1 MFFKNEIKDFI
12 KNTLILTLIFTLAI
26 DLSWSYIAPMFWL
39 STNASTNDTK
49 FSQVNVTYLGNIA
62 TAMSLNIGQKD
73 KSAGKIPVNLSSA
86 MISIAEVVSYPEDGQ
101 RRLIGGN
108 MVAINTYNNLLSTDI
123 ISMLDRATDRT
134 IALDEHISLLRD
146 YGNQTNERIMVLDEQ
161 IADLNA
167 IVTRDSTD
175 IESSKAEMQSSY
187 INLDYTDVDVA
198 ISRYTKAKQTDI
210 RARVYLVYLQNFREL
225 YIKLQSKNKN
235 LIEVLSSNREALIKR
250 AVVTIPSSGTN
261 LLKDLNLI
269 QTESE
274 AKAKQ
279 SIQ

>member
-12 KNTLILTLIFTLAI
+12 KNTLILTLIFTLAL
-26 DLSWSYIAPMFWL
+26 DLSWGYIAPMLGL
-39 STNASTNDTK
+39 STHASSNDMK
-49 FSQVNVTYLGNIA
+49 FSQSDITYLGNIA

-73 KSAGKIPVNLSSA
+73 KTAGNVPVNLSSSL
-86 MISIAEVVSYPEDGQ
+86 ISIAEVVSHPEDGQ
-101 RRLIGGN
+101 KRLIGGN
-108 MVAINTYNNLLSTDI
+108 MVAINNYNNLLSTDI
-123 ISMLDRATDRT
+123 ISMLDGATDRT
-134 IALDEHISLLRD
+134 VALDEHISLLRD
-146 YGNQTNERIMVLDEQ
+146 YGNQTNERLVILDEQ

-167 IVTRDSTD
+167 IVTKDAAD
-175 IESSKAEMQSSY
+175 IESAKSDMQSSY
-187 INLDYTDVDVA
+187 VNLDYTDVDVA
-198 ISRYTKAKQTDI
+198 ISRYSSAKQTDI

-225 YIKLQSKNKN
+225 YVKLQAKNKN
-235 LIEVLSSNREALIKR
+235 IIEALSGNREALIKR
-250 AVVTIPSSGTN
+250 TIVTIPSSGTS